1 MNVEFLADK
10 NIMYPKRSFTTLINQ
25 SRNMEML
32 LYVILFIIHVY
43 ISPLNTQNQA
53 LGIKIQQSNTAWFIF
68 SEDGI
73 VFLYLELDLQ
83 I

>member
-1 MNVEFLADK
+1 
-10 NIMYPKRSFTTLINQ
+10 
-25 SRNMEML
+25 ML
-32 LYVILFIIHVY
+32 LYVNLFMIHVY